1 MENFKLKME
10 TSMKEYQTEQEKF
23 WAGKFGDE
31 YISRNKEPWLIAS
44 NLALFSSILKRTNH
58 VNSIIEFG
66 ANIGMNIH
74 AIKNLLPN
82 TKLSA
87 IEINAKAVEQL
98 SQIENLTVY
107 HQSIFDFASN
117 KKNDFVFSKGVLIH
131 LAPTMLPKVYKTMY
145 ENSNRY
151 ICMIEY
157 YNPTPMEIPYREHN
171 DKMYKRD
178 FAGEIMDI
186 YPDLQLVD
194 YGFIYRRDPVFV
206 QGDLTWFLM
215 EKRV

>member
-1 MENFKLKME
+1 MNSF
-10 TSMKEYQTEQEKF
+10 QTEQEKF
-23 WAGKFGDE
+23 WAGEFGDE
-31 YISRNKEPWLIAS
+31 YIARNKDAWLLAS
-44 NLALFSSILKRTNH
+44 NLSLFSSILKRTQG
-58 VNSIIEFG
+58 VTSVIEFG

-74 AIKNLLPN
+74 ALKNLLPHA
-82 TKLSA
+82 KLSA

-98 SQIENLTVY
+98 SQIKDLTVY

-117 KKNDFVFSKGVLIH
+117 EKNDFVFSKGVLIH
-131 LAPTMLPKVYKTMY
+131 LEPTMLKHVYKTMY
-145 ENSNRY
+145 DNSSRY

-157 YNPTPMEIPYREHN
+157 YNPTPMEIPYREHS

-178 FAGEIMDI
+178 FAGEIMDT
-186 YPDLQLVD
+186 YPDLKLID

-215 EKRV
+215 EKRN

>member
-1 MENFKLKME
+1 
-10 TSMKEYQTEQEKF
+10 MKNYKTQQEEF
-23 WAGKFGDE
+23 WAGEFGDE
-31 YISRNKEPWLIAS
+31 YIKRNNDKELAAA
-44 NLALFSSILKRTNH
+44 NLSLFSSILKRTQG
-58 VNSIIEFG
+58 VNSVIEFG

-74 AIKNLLPN
+74 ALKNLLPHAE
-82 TKLSA
+82 LSA

-131 LAPTMLPKVYKTMY
+131 LEPTMLPQVYKTMY

-157 YNPTPMEIPYREHN
+157 YNPTPMEIPYRGHSN
-171 DKMYKRD
+171 KMYKRD

-186 YPDLQLVD
+186 YSDLKLID
-194 YGFIYRRDPVFV
+194 YGFIYHKDPVFI
-206 QGDLTWFLM
+206 QGDTTWFLM
-215 EKRV
+215 EKKK